1 MFRKMTEITFHDWI
15 LECDVDATRET
26 YQKVSQGSA
35 EICDCIYCK
44 NFLIL
49 RDNLFQG
56 EFLELLNNLGVDYRK
71 DVEIYL
77 QATLEKGKHLYAG
90 WFHSIGKVKQN
101 GNVVILKNELQVY
114 FMQNKDLMFD
124 EFEGKDLIQIEFV
137 NAVLPWKLIDLPEP
151 KQ

>member
-1 MFRKMTEITFHDWI
+1 
-15 LECDVDATRET
+15 
-26 YQKVSQGSA
+26 
-35 EICDCIYCK
+35 
-44 NFLIL
+44 
-49 RDNLFQG
+49 LFQG

-124 EFEGKDLIQIEFV
+124 EFEGKDLIQIEFDNV
-137 NAVLPWKLIDLPEP
+137 VLPWILADLPEP